1 MKYFSKKLSRLLL
14 LGSSFFLAPSITLAS
29 DSVSF
34 TGALNNFL
42 AYLTGDVGKAI
53 ALLAIVGVGYGC
65 FVLGKLSKGAA
76 CTTVLGIGIVFGA
89 HGLLTTLTGS
99 L

>member
-1 MKYFSKKLSRLLL
+1 MKKSVKQKIITVCCGVLPSFAFA
-14 LGSSFFLAPSITLAS
+14 GSDT
-29 DSVSF
+29 VSF
-34 TGALNNFL
+34 TDALNNFL
-42 AYLTGDVGKAI
+42 SYLTGDVGKAV

-89 HGLLTTLTGS
+89 HGLLGVLIG
-99 L
+99 

>member
-1 MKYFSKKLSRLLL
+1 MRNDFKRKLTSMCFMIFPSL
-14 LGSSFFLAPSITLAS
+14 SFAGN

-34 TGALNNFL
+34 TDALTHFL
-42 AYLTGDVGKAI
+42 DYLTGPVGQAV

-89 HGLLTTLTGS
+89 HGLLGVLTGGA
-99 L
+99 

>member
-1 MKYFSKKLSRLLL
+1 MKICIKKKLTPIFFMVLPSL
-14 LGSSFFLAPSITLAS
+14 SFAS
-29 DSVSF
+29 TDTVSF
-34 TGALNNFL
+34 TDALNNFL
-42 AYLTGDVGKAI
+42 SYLTGDVGKAI

-89 HGLLTTLTGS
+89 HGLLGVLTGS
-99 L
+99 M

>member
-1 MKYFSKKLSRLLL
+1 MKLLL
-14 LGSSFFLAPSITLAS
+14 KKSTCLAVALLPSLSFASSDT
-29 DSVSF
+29 VSF

-42 AYLTGDVGKAI
+42 AYLTGDVGKAV

-89 HGLLTTLTGS
+89 HGLLGVLTGAM
-99 L
+99 